1 MNSSLWLTAVIS
13 NLPWLGVMV
22 IAFIALFALSRVS
35 RSKTP
40 RARQESSKNTDS
52 SRRFQLKRKQYL
64 FTRSEKAFY
73 GLLLEALENSEITVF
88 AQMRLI
94 DLFLSPRGKDAQWM
108 RNKLDR
114 KHVDFVLVGWPDGT
128 PLLVVELD
136 GPSHDNATQ
145 QTRDTDKDAAL
156 ASASIPLLRI
166 RTEEILS
173 ALELKRRLASHLPG
187 LLQSPVSSVGR
198 G

>member
-1 MNSSLWLTAVIS
+1 MNNLVWLALALV
-13 NLPWLGVMV
+13 VV
-22 IAFIALFALSRVS
+22 IASIALSHLNRRKVS
-35 RSKTP
+35 GAVEESTEDKGVPRSF
-40 RARQESSKNTDS
+40 D
-52 SRRFQLKRKQYL
+52 LKRKQYI

-88 AQMRLI
+88 VQMRLI
-94 DLFLSPRGKDAQWM
+94 DLFLSPKGKDAQWM

-128 PLLVVELD
+128 PLLVIELD
-136 GPSHDNATQ
+136 GASHDNATQ
-145 QTRDTDKDAAL
+145 QARDADKDAAL
-156 ASASIPLLRI
+156 ASAKIPLLRT

-187 LLQSPVSSVGR
+187 LLQSPLSSVGR